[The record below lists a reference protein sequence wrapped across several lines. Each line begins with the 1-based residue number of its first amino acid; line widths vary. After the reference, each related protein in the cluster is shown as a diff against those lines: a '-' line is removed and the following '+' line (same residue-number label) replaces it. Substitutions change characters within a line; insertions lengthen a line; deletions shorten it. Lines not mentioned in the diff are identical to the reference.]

1 MLYKSK
7 CYASI
12 FRIIEKLIDINLV
25 NDDVNLVNDI
35 YFDFDYS
42 DKSSLRHIC
51 FTKPARI
58 SPLNP
63 FFVFF

>member
-25 NDDVNLVNDI
+25 NDM
-35 YFDFDYS
+35 YFDFD
-42 DKSSLRHIC
+42 
-51 FTKPARI
+51 
-58 SPLNP
+58 
-63 FFVFF
+63 

>member
-25 NDDVNLVNDI
+25 NDI

-42 DKSSLRHIC
+42 DKSSLRYIC

-58 SPLNP
+58 FPLNP